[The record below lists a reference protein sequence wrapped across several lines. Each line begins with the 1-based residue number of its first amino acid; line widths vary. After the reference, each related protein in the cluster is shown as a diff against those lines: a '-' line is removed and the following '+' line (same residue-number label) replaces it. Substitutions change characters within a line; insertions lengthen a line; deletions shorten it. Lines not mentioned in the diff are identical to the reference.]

1 MSWPITTYFGF
12 SYLSKLKKIQDARTR
27 TQKERKRERKGS
39 SKDTD
44 GVT

>member
-1 MSWPITTYFGF
+1 MSWPITAYFGF
-12 SYLSKLKKIQDARTR
+12 SYLSKLKKKVQDARTR
-27 TQKERKRERKGS
+27 TQKEREKKGS